1 MAGLRELIAA
11 RQLALAPHFA
21 KQGTTAWRILD
32 EALGHPFRLEW
43 YDGAAVAWEKAG
55 TEGALDR
62 EAVCGALGIHASLV
76 IVKERRRQSDRQHGG
91 QYQVV
96 ARAGSERTVREYG
109 LPFAVNLSDYLD
121 TGLFVDHRALRRQAG
136 AISDRRR
143 VLNLFAYTGAF
154 TVHAAA
160 GGAAASLTVDMS
172 NTYLRWAERNFAL
185 NDLGPQHRCLKA
197 DCRRWLNLPSRERYD
212 LIVCDPP
219 TFSNSKSMAQ
229 SWEVSRDQDWLL
241 ERLWSLL
248 APGGIA
254 LFSTNKH
261 SFALTATLPP
271 FTSIEEITA
280 STCDADIVGTKPHRT
295 WRMVR

>member
-11 RQLALAPHFA
+11 RQLELAPRFA
-21 KQGTTAWRILD
+21 HQGTTAWRILD

-62 EAVCGALGIHASLV
+62 MGICGALGIDPKLV
-76 IVKERRRQSDRQHGG
+76 FVKERRRQRDRQHGG

-96 ARAGSERTVREYG
+96 ARAGAERTVREYG
-109 LPFAVNLSDYLD
+109 LQFAVNLSDYLD
-121 TGLFVDHRALRRQAG
+121 TGLFLDHRALRREVG
-136 AISDRRR
+136 ARSGGCR

-160 GGAAASLTVDMS
+160 GGAATSLTVDLS

-185 NDLGPQHRCLKA
+185 NRMGEQHRCLKA
-197 DCRRWLNLPSRERYD
+197 DCLRWLNTPQRERFD

-219 TFSNSKSMAQ
+219 TFSNSKAMAK
-229 SWEVSRDQDWLL
+229 SWEVARDQAWLL
-241 ERLWSLL
+241 ERLWTLL
-248 APGGIA
+248 APGGTA
-254 LFSTNKH
+254 FFSTNKQD
-261 SFALTATLPP
+261 FALTATRPP
-271 FTSIEEITA
+271 FADCSEVSAATW
-280 STCDADIVGTKPHRT
+280 DADIVGTTPHRT
-295 WRMVR
+295 WKLVR